1 MSKEKVDVIVE
12 GGKASAGAAMGQ
24 AFGPLGVDMKAILD
38 KINEATAEFKGM
50 KIPVTVIVDT
60 KTKEFE
66 LEIGTPP
73 VSELIKKEL
82 GLQKGSGKAAIEK
95 VGNLAIEQIIKISK
109 MKQAS
114 LLVNNLKGAVK
125 SVIGSCGAM
134 GVLVESKTPV
144 EINGDIDN
152 GIYDKEI
159 NEGKTEPSPEKLQ
172 KLKAELDN
180 IKTGLEKQVKKLEKE
195 KEEEEE
201 KPVEEAPKEGKD
213 VKEGE
218 KKVEGAKEEKP
229 ADKKK
234 EDKKK

>member
-1 MSKEKVDVIVE
+1 MSKEKVDVMVE

-50 KIPVTVIVDT
+50 KIPVTVVVDT
-60 KTKEFE
+60 ETKEFE

-95 VGNLAIEQIIKISK
+95 VGNLAIEQVIKVAK
-109 MKQAS
+109 MKQGS
-114 LLVNNLKGAVK
+114 LLVNDLKGAVK

-134 GVLVESKTPV
+134 GVLVESKIPV
-144 EINGDIDN
+144 EINEEIDN
-152 GIYDKEI
+152 GTYDKEI
-159 NEGKTEPSPEKLQ
+159 TEGKTEPSSEKLQ
-172 KLKAELDN
+172 KLKGELAD
-180 IKTGLEKQVKKLEKE
+180 IKDVLEKQVKKLEKE
-195 KEEEEE
+195 KEEE
-201 KPVEEAPKEGKD
+201 KPAEEAPKEGEE

-218 KKVEGAKEEKP
+218 KKEEEAKEEKP
-229 ADKKK
+229 AEGKK
-234 EDKKK
+234 EEKK